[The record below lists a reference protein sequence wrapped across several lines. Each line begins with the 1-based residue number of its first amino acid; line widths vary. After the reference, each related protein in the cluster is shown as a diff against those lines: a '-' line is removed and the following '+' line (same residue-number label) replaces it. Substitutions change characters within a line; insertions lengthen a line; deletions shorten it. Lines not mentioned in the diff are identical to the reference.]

1 MGGWLTT
8 EFSWRW
14 AFGINIPLGA
24 AVFIGTLIFVSESRD
39 SDTVPGVDLF
49 GALLSVLGIG
59 LIVFGLI
66 EGRTFGWWSTLGTP
80 SVGPLTWTLPISPI
94 VLAFVLGVLA
104 DKDAAQLTRI
114 AAQRMGL
121 QIFVTPPGPL
131 PPPLRRP
138 KYSPAFWICPAM
150 TA

>member
-1 MGGWLTT
+1 M
-8 EFSWRW
+8 
-14 AFGINIPLGA
+14 
-24 AVFIGTLIFVSESRD
+24 
-39 SDTVPGVDLF
+39 DLF

-104 DKDAAQLTRI
+104 LALFGWVEVSRNRAGKPVLLDLSLFRIPSFRNGNI
-114 AAQRMGL
+114 AAGIVSLGSSGCCSRCRCGCR
-121 QIFVTPPGPL
+121 TPWAT
-131 PPPLRRP
+131 RR
-138 KYSPAFWICPAM
+138 
-150 TA
+150 